1 MGEPVLITDANGLPV
16 IFNCFLAQKPRKN
29 RLTFGTR
36 KAKRDRKPSLKHAGN
51 TVIACATDL
60 VNRDHATIRVIAS
73 NWNWIYCDLIIH
85 MGCFILMR
93 AIWDVYPWI
102 VVGRFFDI
110 NKYLFL
116 FFSLFSFFFFF
127 IVITLVASYGHCERT
142 VVVRK

>member
-1 MGEPVLITDANGLPV
+1 MRAIRLLP
-16 IFNCFLAQKPRKN
+16 AQ
-29 RLTFGTR
+29 L
-36 KAKRDRKPSLKHAGN
+36 
-51 TVIACATDL
+51 DL

-102 VVGRFFDI
+102 VVGKFFDI
-110 NKYLFL
+110 NKYLFLSFL
-116 FFSLFSFFFFF
+116 FFSLFSFFFFL

-142 VVVRK
+142 VVVTWCVRIIILYCVQRIILDMIRNKYLNLTKWIR